1 MNEIYRVLKPNGI
14 FLSFTPAYPHAE
26 VFRDPTHVNIISDQT
41 FGVYFDDTNRWA
53 EMYGF
58 KGAFKIISQEW
69 KGPHLLTLMQ
79 KVPVPDNT
87 LKL

>member
-1 MNEIYRVLKPNGI
+1 
-14 FLSFTPAYPHAE
+14 
-26 VFRDPTHVNIISDQT
+26 
-41 FGVYFDDTNRWA
+41 
-53 EMYGF
+53 MYGF